1 MSQSEARS
9 FDVLGLAWFSLALTH
24 PWHFL
29 LRLRLLLLLVLVSL
43 NFCLLLTAAARAG
56 MSL

>member
-29 LRLRLLLLLVLVSL
+29 LRLLLLLVLVSL